1 MERIRQIALAVS
13 LIAIGLGA
21 GHFVQK
27 DMPQQ
32 QAALPDV
39 SPSSVVPLAAGPEEV
54 VLPLPAPLTT
64 LQPPSAPLAIVA
76 PPANIADCGL
86 HVDLLPREHAMI
98 TLTVIAP
105 CHPDERVVIKHAGL
119 AVTERTSPN
128 GVLFVDLPAM
138 ESRAQVVV
146 LFGNGETAEGEVQ
159 VPDADRLQRFAVQW
173 LDKDGLQINAFANS
187 AGYGEPGHVS
197 AANPHRPGSG
207 SGFLTVLGDAS
218 VDLPMLAEV
227 YTYPE
232 AGKTEVVVEAEV
244 TEETCGREML
254 GETILASRGVTE
266 VQELTLAMP
275 DCLAAGD
282 ILVLK
287 NLAPDTKLATR

>member
-27 DMPQQ
+27 DIPPP

-54 VLPLPAPLTT
+54 LLPLPAPLTA
-64 LQPPSAPLAIVA
+64 LPPVSSPLTAIA
-76 PPANIADCGL
+76 PPADIADCGV
-86 HVDLLPREHAMI
+86 HIDLLPRDHAMV
-98 TLTVIAP
+98 TMTVIAP

-128 GVLFVDLPAM
+128 GVLFVDIPAM
-138 ESRAQVVV
+138 ELQAEITAV
-146 LFGNGETAEGEVQ
+146 FGNGEIAQAQIT
-159 VPDADRLQRFAVQW
+159 VPDAARIQRFAVQW
-173 LDKDGLQINAFANS
+173 LDEDGFQINAFTNAAS
-187 AGYGEPGHVS
+187 YGEPGHVS
-197 AANPHRPGSG
+197 AVNPHRPGSG
-207 SGFLTVLGDAS
+207 SGFLTVLGNGS

-244 TEETCGREML
+244 TEATCGREML
-254 GETILASRGVTE
+254 GETILSSRGAIE

-275 DCLAAGD
+275 DCLAMGD

-287 NLAPDTKLATR
+287 NLAPDTKLANR